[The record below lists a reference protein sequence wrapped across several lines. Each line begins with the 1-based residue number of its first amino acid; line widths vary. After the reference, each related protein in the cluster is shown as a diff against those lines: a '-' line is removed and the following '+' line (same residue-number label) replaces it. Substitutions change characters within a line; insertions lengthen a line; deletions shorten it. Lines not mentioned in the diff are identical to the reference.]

1 MSELIGRPVDRV
13 DGRLKVT
20 GAARYAAEFPLPN
33 LAHAVA
39 IQSMIARGRIESID
53 TRAAEKSPGVLA
65 VITHLNVPKLETTDP
80 PDVSERWRRVVPVLQ
95 SDRID
100 HYGQHVGAVVAET
113 LEQAQHAASLVRVTY
128 AQERPVL
135 DWGASLN
142 RAYAPPQVNGNNPTD
157 TRHGDIEW
165 GLREADVTVDAT
177 YTTPFEHHNPME
189 PHATT
194 AVWEGVSEALPQEA
208 RLTLYN
214 STQYPVAAQIVVAR
228 TLGIPEQNVRI
239 VNPFMGGGFGSKVAT
254 RGHVI
259 LAAIAAKQT
268 NRPVKIALGRQQMFT
283 SVGHRTNTQQRVRL
297 GAKGDGRLT
306 VIAHESIMHTSAF
319 DEFAEQT
326 GVATRIMYEC
336 PNSLVTH
343 RLVRLNLP
351 TPTIMRA
358 PGETPGSFALE
369 SAMDE
374 LAYAL
379 KMDPI
384 ALRIRNEPARDP
396 ESGLPWSSRSLVECF
411 KQGAA
416 SFGWEQR
423 QPEPRSM
430 RDGRYLIGYGVASA
444 TYPTRTRPASAR
456 VQVLADGR
464 VRVQI
469 AATDLGTGTYTILT
483 QVAADALSVA
493 PDRVQVEIGDS
504 NLPPAPPS
512 GGSWGAASFGSAVHQ
527 ACMAART
534 KMLTLVSQD
543 TRSPLKGLSDTDL
556 EVRQGCILSK
566 QNSSLVETYQEVL
579 TRNNLK
585 ELTAEVDFQPGA
597 AAKKYSMHAFGA
609 HFAQVRVDPDT
620 GEVRVPRFLSIHAAG
635 RILNPKTARS
645 QIVGG
650 VVWGISMALHE
661 ETHVDT
667 RYGHFVNHDL
677 GEYHV
682 PVNADIG
689 DIEAFFI
696 AENDPHVNPLGSKG
710 IGEIGIVGAAAA
722 VANAVYHATGE
733 RIRDL
738 PITPDKLL

>member
-1 MSELIGRPVDRV
+1 MNQEQSSTSIMGKPVDRV
-13 DGRLKVT
+13 DGRSKVT
-20 GAARYAAEFPLPN
+20 GAARYAAEFSLPN
-33 LAHAVA
+33 LAHAVI
-39 IQSMIARGRIESID
+39 IQSTIARGRIKNID
-53 TRAAEKSPGVLA
+53 TSAVEKLPGVLA
-65 VITHLNVPKLETTDP
+65 IITHLNAPKLETTNP
-80 PDVSERWRRVVPVLQ
+80 PDLNERWRRVSPVLQ
-95 SDRID
+95 SNRID
-100 HYGQHVGAVVAET
+100 HYGQHIGVVVAET
-113 LEQAQHAASLVRVTY
+113 FEQAQYAAKLMRVTY
-128 AQERPVL
+128 AQERPVV
-135 DWGASLN
+135 DMEANFN
-142 RAYAPPQVNGNNPTD
+142 RAYAPKQVNGNNPTD
-157 TRHGDIEW
+157 TRHGDVKQ
-165 GLREADVTVDAT
+165 GLREADATIDAT

-194 AVWEGVSEALPQEA
+194 AVWEGD

-214 STQYPVAAQIVVAR
+214 STQYIVASQFVVAR
-228 TLGIPEQNVRI
+228 TLRIPEQNVRI
-239 VNPFMGGGFGSKVAT
+239 INPFMGGGFGSKVGT

-268 NRPVKIALGRQQMFT
+268 NRPVKLAVTREQMFT
-283 SVGHRTNTQQRVRL
+283 SVGHRTQTRQRLRL
-297 GAKGDGRLT
+297 GAKQDGRLT
-306 VIAHESIMHTSAF
+306 AIAHENIMHTSTQ

-326 GVATRIMYEC
+326 GVASRMMYEC

-358 PGETPGSFALE
+358 PGEAPGSFALE

-384 ALRIRNEPARDP
+384 QLRMRNEPARDP
-396 ESGLPWSSRSLVECF
+396 ESSLPWSSRSLVECF

-416 SFGWEQR
+416 RFGWEKR
-423 QPEPRSM
+423 KPEPRSM
-430 RDGRYLIGYGVASA
+430 RSGRYLVGYGVASA

-469 AATDLGTGTYTILT
+469 AATDLGTGTYTVLT
-483 QVAADALSVA
+483 QIAADALGVSS
-493 PDRVQVEIGDS
+493 DRVQVEIGDS
-504 NLPPAPPS
+504 NFPSAPPS
-512 GGSWGAASFGSAVHQ
+512 GGSWGSASFGSAVHT
-527 ACMAART
+527 ACMTARA
-534 KMLTLVSQD
+534 KMLALSSED
-543 TRSPLKGLSDTDL
+543 TRSALKGLSERDL
-556 EVRQGCILSK
+556 EVRQGSIFPAH
-566 QNSSLVETYQEVL
+566 NASLTETYQEVL

-585 ELTAEVDFQPGA
+585 QLTAEVNFKPDE

-609 HFAQVRVDPDT
+609 HFVEVHVDPDT
-620 GEVRVPRFLSIHAAG
+620 GEVRVPRFVSVHAAG

-645 QIVGG
+645 QIIGG

-661 ETHVDT
+661 KTHLDT

-689 DIEAFFI
+689 DIDAFFV
-696 AENDPHVNPLGSKG
+696 EEKDPHVNPLGSKG
-710 IGEIGIVGAAAA
+710 VGEIGIVGAAAA
-722 VANAVYHATGE
+722 VANAIYHATGK
-733 RIRDL
+733 RIREL